1 MDERIRL
8 HWRGVFEN
16 AEEIIE
22 QVVTVRK
29 THEKQELLWRFKN
42 GLKLEFKVTSV
53 DFGDGNYGELWL
65 ARDVTGIYDFMQK
78 ANDASLAKSM
88 FLSSMS
94 HEIRTPM
101 NAIIGMTSLAR
112 KTTDLDKIN
121 LYLEKTEE
129 AGHRLMGLIND
140 VLDMSKIESGKLQIT
155 KQEFDYPKMLSR
167 VINVIAEKAVE
178 KQIKVEVVYFTPIT
192 RLVYGDELRIS
203 QVIINFLSNAVKFT
217 PDNGKITITTEVFED
232 SLLNFSCTDTGIGIS
247 KEAKQ
252 KLFNNFEQAD
262 NSITRRYGGTGLGLA
277 ICKQIVELMGG
288 EISVE
293 SNIGEGSKFAFLI
306 PLELRGEITTESN
319 STNEDS
325 TNTAGIFKDKHIL
338 LVEDVEVNRLIVAAL
353 LEETGCII
361 DEAENG
367 EEAVELAENNGYELI
382 LMDVSMPVMDGL
394 TATRKIRKFNPDIPI
409 IAMTANAF
417 KEDAEA
423 CIAAGMNAHIA
434 KPIEPDNFM
443 EVLTDWL
450 KNTNK
455 V

>member
-1 MDERIRL
+1 
-8 HWRGVFEN
+8 
-16 AEEIIE
+16 
-22 QVVTVRK
+22 
-29 THEKQELLWRFKN
+29 
-42 GLKLEFKVTSV
+42 
-53 DFGDGNYGELWL
+53 
-65 ARDVTGIYDFMQK
+65 
-78 ANDASLAKSM
+78 
-88 FLSSMS
+88 
-94 HEIRTPM
+94 M

-112 KTTDLDKIN
+112 KTHDPDKIN

-140 VLDMSKIESGKLQIT
+140 VLVMSKIESGKLQIT

-167 VINVIAEKAVE
+167 VISVIAEKAVE
-178 KQIKVEVVYFTPIT
+178 KQIQVEVVYFTPIT

-247 KEAKQ
+247 KEARE

-288 EISVE
+288 EISVK
-293 SNIGEGSKFAFLI
+293 STIGEGSKFAFLI
-306 PLELRGEITTESN
+306 PIELRGEITPDNSN
-319 STNEDS
+319 TTDDS
-325 TNTAGIFKDKHIL
+325 TITAGIFKDKHIL

-367 EEAVELAENNGYELI
+367 EEAVELAENNSYELI

-434 KPIEPDNFM
+434 KPIEPDDFM